1 MKRSSLIAATFGG
14 VLAAGFLTVSAP
26 VAHALPCDS
35 IAKQGTMACH
45 DCVVA
50 SNANPSAFIECGMGI
65 GVPVGPPTNGPAY
78 GRDRACAESGICP
91 GAAWVNRNGGLKTQ
105 PCVHFPDDPP
115 GLCAPLSGGPI
126 TPGAMDGLTHAPCQ
140 LGVNACYLP
149 DPPAVD
155 IQEPGKLCGLGPSNQ
170 CIPGG

>member
-1 MKRSSLIAATFGG
+1 MRKGNEMKRSSLIAATFGG

-65 GVPVGPPTNGPAY
+65 GVPVRPRPT
-78 GRDRACAESGICP
+78 DRRT
-91 GAAWVNRNGGLKTQ
+91 AAIGLVQNRAFAQVL
-105 PCVHFPDDPP
+105 
-115 GLCAPLSGGPI
+115 
-126 TPGAMDGLTHAPCQ
+126 
-140 LGVNACYLP
+140 LGSTVTVA
-149 DPPAVD
+149 
-155 IQEPGKLCGLGPSNQ
+155 
-170 CIPGG
+170 